1 MKQSLDLTR
10 LINALGYSFNDSEL
24 LLEALTHRSASSRNN
39 ERLEFLGDSILN
51 FVIADELFRLYPKH
65 PEGDLS
71 RIRASLVKKEGLAL
85 VANDLALGDYLVLG
99 SGELKSGGYRRASI
113 LADAVEAIFGAV
125 YLDGGFDACRQL
137 ILRLY
142 QDQIKHIPDPSLLK
156 DPKTRLQELLQAEKF
171 DLPDYELISV
181 TGKSHQQVF
190 HIACKVEQ
198 LGIHTRGEAA
208 SRRKAEQIAAKAA
221 IDEFENRQL
230 NA

>member
-1 MKQSLDLTR
+1 MKHSPDLTR
-10 LINALGYSFNDSEL
+10 LIKVLGYSFNDSEL

-85 VANDLALGDYLVLG
+85 VANDLALGDYLILG

-113 LADAVEAIFGAV
+113 LADTVEAILGAV
-125 YLDGGFDACRQL
+125 YLDGGFDICRQL

-142 QDQIKHIPDPSLLK
+142 QNQIQHIPDPALLK
-156 DPKTRLQELLQAEKF
+156 DSKTRLQELLQAQKF
-171 DLPDYELISV
+171 ALPDYELISV

-190 HIACKVEQ
+190 LIACKIEQ
-198 LGIHTRGEAA
+198 LGIHTTGEAP

-221 IDEFENRQL
+221 INEFENRQL